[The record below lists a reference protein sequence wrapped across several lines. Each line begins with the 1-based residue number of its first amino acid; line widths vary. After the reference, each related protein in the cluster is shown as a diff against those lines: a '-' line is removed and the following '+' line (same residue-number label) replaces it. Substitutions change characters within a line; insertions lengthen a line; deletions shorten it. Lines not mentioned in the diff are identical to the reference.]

1 MGLSRFIWHHRKAA
15 LLIVVVLCLIGAYFS
30 THLPV
35 AIFPNLMVPRIIIT
49 TDVGDAPIPT
59 VLANVTRPLE
69 NAVAGVPGVSRIL
82 STTQRGS
89 DELDV
94 NFVWGT
100 DMPLALQRVQAAV
113 AQLQSTL
120 PAGTQVH
127 SEQLN
132 PSVFPIMIGGLYS
145 NTVSMEQV
153 RHVALYTIRPRLLTV
168 PGVQQIVVQGGD
180 TPDYLVKV
188 DPTALMSRGITLSDI
203 QDALSKTNQITAVG
217 YYNKSYLQYD
227 VLVSGLLKGPAD
239 IENVTVS
246 VKNRVPVKIGDIAT
260 VTRSIEPRTIDTT
273 ASGHDAVLINIIKQ
287 PEANTVA
294 VSDGVRATMADMTT
308 ALPPGIRFSFS
319 YDQSQIVRE
328 SQASVIEAIVIGGI
342 LALIVLMLFL
352 GNLRT
357 AAVVLVILPV
367 TVLITFGLMQALGQ
381 TMNIMTLG
389 ALAIALGLVID
400 DGIVV
405 VENIYHEL
413 ENGKSRR
420 EAIGAGLHAITP
432 AMVGSSIT
440 TICAFLPL
448 TFLSGVTGEF
458 FGPLAVVMMAMLV
471 VSLVLALL
479 LTPILAKYLLPD
491 KALPERGVL
500 GKVFGAVPALFA
512 RVNRGYARFLAWSLR
527 RRAVILIVL
536 LPIVALTYI
545 LYNHLQT
552 GFFPEFDEGNFILD
566 YQLPAGTSL
575 AETNAACRKIEGV
588 LATVPEV
595 AGWSRRTGTQMGF
608 DITTQNTGD
617 FSVQLRNDRSRTIE
631 QVMDDVNNQVSTAVP
646 AAQVDLTQ
654 MLQDNIGDIAGSPS
668 PVEVKIFGPD
678 MGELETLAN
687 QVDDIV
693 AKTPGVAKGSDFNG
707 IVGSDPEVHLAVDSR
722 KAEQYGVMADDLS
735 QAASAALQGVE
746 PTAIQEG
753 DEPVAVRVMLRHP
766 PGGLSQSMLPNIPVA
781 SPVTNGIIP
790 LSAVAGVQVVPGTP
804 QITRENQR
812 QMVSVTAEISG
823 RDLGGTVHDIQ
834 ERVVREVHPPPGYSI
849 EYGGLYASQQESF
862 GQLAVVLLLAVLFV
876 FTLLV
881 VQFRSFRQ
889 SFALFIAAI
898 LSLFGVMLG
907 LFITRTPLNIS
918 SYTGAI
924 LIVGIVTENGIVLFG
939 FFNQLQER
947 FPGRP
952 LADLMVEAGRMRLRP
967 ILMTTIG
974 AILALFPLALGIG
987 AGAAMQKPLAI
998 AVIGGL
1004 CVSTFFTL
1012 VVAPVLFVAL
1022 GGSTPRRITRSEL
1035 DYEEVEKELAR

>member
-15 LLIVVVLCLIGAYFS
+15 LLAVGVLCVIGAYFS

-49 TDVGDAPIPT
+49 ASVGDAPIPT

-82 STTQRGS
+82 STTQPGS

-94 NFVWGT
+94 NFAWGT
-100 DMPLALQRVQAAV
+100 DMPLALQRVQAEI
-113 AQLQSTL
+113 AQLQTSL
-120 PAGTQVH
+120 PAGAQVQ

-145 NTVSMEQV
+145 DTVSMQQV
-153 RHVALYTIRPRLLTV
+153 RHVALYTIRPRLLAV

-188 DPTALMSRGITLSDI
+188 NPMALISRGVTLADI
-203 QDALSKTNQITAVG
+203 QDALAKTNQINAVG

-227 VLVSGLLKGPAD
+227 VLVSGLLKGPED

-246 VKNRVPVKIGDIAT
+246 VKNRVPVKIGDIAA
-260 VTRSIEPRTIDTT
+260 VTRSVEPRTVDTS

-287 PEANTVA
+287 PTANTIA
-294 VSDGVRATMADMTT
+294 VSDGVKAAMDDMRA

-328 SQASVIEAIVIGGI
+328 SQVSVIEAILVGGI

-357 AAVVLVILPV
+357 AAVVLLILPI

-413 ENGKSRR
+413 ESGRSRR
-420 EAIGAGLHAITP
+420 DSIAAGLHAITP

-458 FGPLAVVMMAMLV
+458 FGPLAIVMMAMLV
-471 VSLVLALL
+471 VSLLLALL
-479 LTPILAKYLLPD
+479 LTPILAEYLLPVT
-491 KALPERGVL
+491 ARPQRGAI
-500 GKVFGAVPALFA
+500 GKLFGVIPTLFTHVVA
-512 RVNRGYARFLAWSLR
+512 GYSRFLAWSLR
-527 RRAVILIVL
+527 RRWVILVALI
-536 LPIVALTYI
+536 PIVALTYV
-545 LYNHLQT
+545 LYSHLQT

-575 AETNAACRKIEGV
+575 AETNAVCQKIEAI
-588 LATVPEV
+588 LAKTPEI

-617 FSVQLRNDRSRTIE
+617 FSVQLKRHRSRTIE
-631 QVMDDVNNQVSTAVP
+631 QVMDDVRDRVDAQVP
-646 AAQVDLTQ
+646 AAQVDFNQ

-678 MGELETLAN
+678 MNELEALAN

-693 AKTPGVAKGSDFNG
+693 AKTPGVVDDFNG
-707 IVGSDPEVHLAVDSR
+707 IVGSDPEVHLAVDTR
-722 KAEQYGVMADDLS
+722 KAEQYGLTADDIT
-735 QAASAALQGVE
+735 QAASAALQGIE
-746 PTAIQEG
+746 PTAIQQGE
-753 DEPVAVRVMLRHP
+753 EPVGVRVALDHP
-766 PGGLSQSMLPNIPVA
+766 PGGLSEAMLPNIPVA

-790 LSAVAGVQVVPGTP
+790 LSDVATVQVVPGIP

-812 QMVSVTAEISG
+812 QMIAVTADLSG
-823 RDLGGTVHDIQ
+823 RDLGSATRDIQ
-834 ERVVREVHPPPGYSI
+834 SRIARNVRLPSGYSI

-862 GQLAVVLLLAVLFV
+862 AQLATVLLLAALFV

-889 SFALFIAAI
+889 SFALFLAAV

-907 LFITRTPLNIS
+907 LFVTHIPLNIS

-939 FFNQLQER
+939 FFNQLR
-947 FPGRP
+947 DRDPDRP
-952 LADLMVEAGRMRLRP
+952 LIDLMVEAGRMRLRP
-967 ILMTTIG
+967 IIMTTIG

-987 AGAAMQKPLAI
+987 AGAAMQKPLAV

-1012 VVAPVLFVAL
+1012 VVAPVLFVSMER
-1022 GGSTPRRITRSEL
+1022 STPQRIARGEL
-1035 DYEEVEKELAR
+1035 DYDEVEKELAR

>member
-1 MGLSRFIWHHRKAA
+1 MGLSVFVWHHRKAA
-15 LLIVVVLCLIGAYFS
+15 LLVIGVLCLIGAYYS

-49 TDVGDAPIPT
+49 SDVGDAPIPT

-69 NAVAGVPGVSRIL
+69 NGVAGIAGVQRIL

-94 NFVWGT
+94 NFAWGT
-100 DMPLALQRVQAAV
+100 DMPLALQRVQAMI
-113 AQLQSTL
+113 AQLQGSL
-120 PAGTQVH
+120 PAGTQVQ

-145 NTVSMEQV
+145 NTVSMQDV
-153 RHVALYTIRPRLLTV
+153 RHIALYTIRPRLLRVT
-168 PGVQQIVVQGGD
+168 GVQQVLIQGGD
-180 TPDYLVKV
+180 APDYLVRV
-188 DPTALMSRGITLSDI
+188 DPAAMMARGVTIADV
-203 QDALSKTNQITAVG
+203 QDALAKTNLISAVG
-217 YYNKSYLQYD
+217 YYDKSFLRYD
-227 VLVSGLLKGPAD
+227 VLVSGLLKGPSD

-260 VTRSIEPRTIDTT
+260 VTPSVEPRTIATT

-287 PEANTVA
+287 PTANTVD
-294 VSDGVRATMADMTT
+294 VSRGIKAAMADMRPS
-308 ALPPGIRFSFS
+308 LPAGLSFSFS
-319 YDQSQIVRE
+319 YDQSQIVLE

-342 LALIVLMLFL
+342 LALLVLMLFL

-357 AAVVLVILPV
+357 AAVVLLILPV

-413 ENGKSRR
+413 ENGRPRR
-420 EAIGAGLHAITP
+420 DAIAAGLHAITP
-432 AMVGSSIT
+432 AMVGSSVT

-458 FGPLAVVMMAMLV
+458 FGPLAIVMIAMLV

-479 LTPILAKYLLPD
+479 LTPILAEYLLP
-491 KALPERGVL
+491 ATATLSRGRL
-500 GKVFGAVPALFA
+500 ARIMGFAPSLF
-512 RVNRGYARFLAWSLR
+512 NRFAGVYSRFLSACLGR
-527 RRAVILIVL
+527 RWAVLLALIPIVL
-536 LPIVALTYI
+536 CTWF
-545 LYNHLQT
+545 LYTRLQT

-575 AETNAACRKIEGV
+575 AETNAVCQKIEGI
-588 LATVPEV
+588 LATTPDIT
-595 AGWSRRTGTQMGF
+595 GWSRRTGTQMGF

-617 FSVQLRNDRSRTIE
+617 FSVELASHRSRSIE
-631 QVMDDVNNQVSTAVP
+631 EVMDDVRKRVEAEVP
-646 AAQVDLTQ
+646 AAQVDFNQ

-678 MGELETLAN
+678 TNELQSLAN

-693 AKTPGVAKGSDFNG
+693 AKTPGVVDDFNG
-707 IVGSDPEVHLAVDSR
+707 IVGSDPEVHLVVDTR
-722 KAEQYGVMADDLS
+722 KAEQYGLTADDIT
-735 QAASAALQGVE
+735 QAASAAMQGVE
-746 PTAIQEG
+746 PTAIQQGE
-753 DEPVAVRVMLRHP
+753 EPVPVRVQVAHP
-766 PGGLSQSMLPNIPVA
+766 AGGLDRGMLANIPID
-781 SPVTNGIIP
+781 SPVAGGVIP
-790 LSAVAGVQVVPGTP
+790 LSDVASVQVVPGTP
-804 QITRENQR
+804 QITREDQR
-812 QMVSVTAEISG
+812 QMISVTAGLSG
-823 RDLGGTVHDIQ
+823 RDLGSAIHDIQ
-834 ERVVREVHPPPGYSI
+834 GRIARQVTLPAGYSI
-849 EYGGLYASQQESF
+849 EYGGLYASQQQSF
-862 GQLAVVLLLAVLFV
+862 AQLATVLALAVLFV

-889 SFALFIAAI
+889 SFALFLAAV

-907 LFITRTPLNIS
+907 LFVTQTPLNIS

-939 FFNQLQER
+939 FFNQLRER
-947 FPGRP
+947 RPEGR
-952 LADLMVEAGRMRLRP
+952 LIELMVEAGRMRLRP

-987 AGAAMQKPLAI
+987 AGAAMQKPLAV

-1012 VVAPVLFVAL
+1012 VVAPVLFVTMERR
-1022 GGSTPRRITRSEL
+1022 TPRRIALGEA